1 MRQQGVLD
9 MTGSHGHSYGHGH
22 GHDHGPGHGHGHD
35 GHSHGGAPHVVDVD
49 EPTFQKVVIE
59 GSRQRLVLVDF
70 WAEWCPPCRALT
82 PTLERLA
89 AEYAGRFLL
98 AKVEVDDNMRL
109 AGHYKLRGFPT
120 VMLFRDGAQVA
131 HFAGNRPMHTVR
143 ELVDRHLHEGGASRE
158 GAL

>member
-1 MRQQGVLD
+1 MD
-9 MTGSHGHSYGHGH
+9 EHSFREV
-22 GHDHGPGHGHGHD
+22 
-35 GHSHGGAPHVVDVD
+35 VVD
-49 EPTFQKVVIE
+49 
-59 GSRQRLVLVDF
+59 GSQRRLVLVDF

-120 VMLFRDGAQVA
+120 VMLFRRGEVVA
-131 HFAGNRPMHTVR
+131 HFAGNRPLHVVR
-143 ELVDRHLHEGGASRE
+143 ELLEQHIGESPS
-158 GAL
+158 